1 MARALALASLRTH
14 HPDVSRTAVVAVI
27 AAASLS
33 VFATVVMPASADQ
46 IHGVEVGYTVLLKER
61 T

>member
-1 MARALALASLRTH
+1 
-14 HPDVSRTAVVAVI
+14 VSRTAVVAVI